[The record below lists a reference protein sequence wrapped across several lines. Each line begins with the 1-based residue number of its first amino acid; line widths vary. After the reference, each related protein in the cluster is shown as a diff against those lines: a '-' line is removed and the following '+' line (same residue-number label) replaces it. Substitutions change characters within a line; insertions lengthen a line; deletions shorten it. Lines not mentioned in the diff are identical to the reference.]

1 MEEGLLSVAPACN
14 STTTNALLNNHC
26 AGNVLYYNRRIAFS
40 TVPEICLEV
49 NGVPAPCGS
58 LACVCALYGVSPSY
72 ALEVEFAAE
81 SLYCNTIC
89 VVYQKLHASGF
100 NRQYL

>member
-1 MEEGLLSVAPACN
+1 MYCTITVELLSV
-14 STTTNALLNNHC
+14 LFQRD
-26 AGNVLYYNRRIAFS
+26 V
-40 TVPEICLEV
+40 LEV